1 MKSKD
6 KEDETNGRAWLSTV
20 PEVVEMC
27 AFELKLC
34 PRQLFLFAP
43 TPTRKGVGVFAP
55 NAETGITN
63 LIYFSSI
70 LCFSIRKSLI
80 ILAWLCFVSTSL
92 NYYGVSSS
100 FNNERTKRSIF
111 T

>member
-6 KEDETNGRAWLSTV
+6 KEDETNGRAGLSTV

-43 TPTRKGVGVFAP
+43 TPTRKGEKGSSRQTP
-55 NAETGITN
+55 KQET
-63 LIYFSSI
+63 
-70 LCFSIRKSLI
+70 
-80 ILAWLCFVSTSL
+80 
-92 NYYGVSSS
+92 
-100 FNNERTKRSIF
+100 RT
-111 T
+111 

>member
-6 KEDETNGRAWLSTV
+6 KEDETNGRAGLSTV

-55 NAETGITN
+55 NAETRI
-63 LIYFSSI
+63 
-70 LCFSIRKSLI
+70 
-80 ILAWLCFVSTSL
+80 TSL
-92 NYYGVSSS
+92 HFKKTLLTYPNCTQCI
-100 FNNERTKRSIF
+100 R
-111 T
+111 

>member
-34 PRQLFLFAP
+34 PRQLFFIRANTNAKRCWGLRAKRRNRNHEPNIF
-43 TPTRKGVGVFAP
+43 VFDFMFFYSQKF
-55 NAETGITN
+55 N
-63 LIYFSSI
+63 YFGLVM
-70 LCFSIRKSLI
+70 LCF
-80 ILAWLCFVSTSL
+80 
-92 NYYGVSSS
+92 Y
-100 FNNERTKRSIF
+100 
-111 T
+111 